1 MTVGVAIVVGSFIG
15 AVAGFFGGPVRQLL
29 MRLMDVLLAFPALL
43 LAIAIVSVLGA
54 SLTNAMIAVGI
65 VAVPI
70 YARVMRAS
78 VLATRENDYVTASG
92 PWASRGSAS

>member
-1 MTVGVAIVVGSFIG
+1 
-15 AVAGFFGGPVRQLL
+15 

-65 VAVPI
+65 VADADLCPGH
-70 YARVMRAS
+70 ARVGARRPAR
-78 VLATRENDYVTASG
+78 TTT
-92 PWASRGSAS
+92 